1 MVERPSFELVR
12 FGQSQAIHP
21 GLRAGVPLVGR
32 HVVGLGLRAM
42 GAGSAHALD
51 AAAYGG
57 AVRAFGRVGA
67 VESELLHAAPAL
79 VDRGGNGVVV
89 VCWALSTPCTEL
101 DKSLCLSE

>member
-32 HVVGLGLRAM
+32 HVVGFGLRAM
-42 GAGSAHALD
+42 GAGPAPALD

-57 AVRAFGRVGA
+57 AVCAFGRVGA
-67 VESELLHAAPAL
+67 VEPELLHAAPTRI
-79 VDRGGNGVVV
+79 DRGADGVVV
-89 VCWALSTPCTEL
+89 VCWALSTPCTDL
-101 DKSLCLSE
+101 DESLCLSE